1 MAAERDLPSLGA
13 LLGGGK
19 YRLERSVGEGGMG
32 AVYEATN
39 LDTTRRVAIKVLR
52 PDLASRAD
60 VVRRFAQEARAACR
74 IEHPNIVGVFD
85 LVQEGATVFIVEE
98 FLDGEDLKQR
108 VISQGPMDA
117 AEALRVVIPV
127 MEALS
132 YAHGRGVVHR
142 DVKPD
147 NIFLARTPKG
157 LSPKVIDFGIARVVD
172 DEGESLQGT
181 MLGEVMG
188 TAYYMSPEQARGDT
202 ELVDGRSDVWS
213 LGAVLYFAVSGA
225 RPFEAANRHQLLYR
239 ITHDEPLPLAE
250 RARGVAPEF
259 VDLVRHALTR
269 DLDKRFA
276 SMDAFLNAS
285 REVLSSISDRTAVMP
300 VAAPEVTVSEDT
312 HTIIP
317 LGLSSIEEV
326 AVDEPVAV
334 MPALPVVP
342 SSVATQPLGVTRKVS
357 EVTPASWETSEVV
370 EPPRRSRRVVWASLF
385 AVAIALGAV
394 VGVSGRGPDEAVT
407 TAPRPIM
414 IAAPRT
420 PLPSTPIS
428 LLQIP
433 TTRPAQ
439 TPTAQTPTA
448 QTPTAQTPT
457 AQLGDASVAVAPAT
471 SEPARAPKDRADELR
486 LHAPRGPAATR
497 VQRPP
502 ASAAQLAPNPY
513 DTPVRPMPRGLW
525 GPR

>member
-1 MAAERDLPSLGA
+1 MAAERDLPSVGA

-32 AVYEATN
+32 AVFEATN

-117 AEALRVVIPV
+117 AEALRVAIPV

-132 YAHGRGVVHR
+132 YAHARGVVHR

-157 LSPKVIDFGIARVVD
+157 LSPKVIDFGIARVID

-213 LGAVLYFAVSGA
+213 LGAVLYFAVSGL

-239 ITHDEPLPLAE
+239 ITHDDPLPLAE

-259 VDLVRHALTR
+259 IDLVRHALTR
-269 DLDKRFA
+269 DLDRRFA
-276 SMDAFLNAS
+276 SMDAFLRAT
-285 REVLSSISDRTAVMP
+285 RDVLSVISDRTDITT
-300 VAAPEVTVSEDT
+300 VAAPEVTVSDDA

-326 AVDEPVAV
+326 VADEPLAV
-334 MPALPVVP
+334 MPALPP
-342 SSVATQPLGVTRKVS
+342 VAAQPLAEPRKVS
-357 EVTPASWETSEVV
+357 EVTPASWETSEVS
-370 EPPRRSRRVVWASLF
+370 EPPPRSRRALWGALF
-385 AVAIALGAV
+385 ACAIALGAI
-394 VGVSGRGPDEAVT
+394 VGVRARAPNETVT
-407 TAPRPIM
+407 TARPVV
-414 IAAPRT
+414 IAAPRA
-420 PLPSTPIS
+420 PLPRTPIS

-433 TTRPAQ
+433 LAPTPPAPTPPPAQ
-439 TPTAQTPTA
+439 RS
-448 QTPTAQTPT
+448 
-457 AQLGDASVAVAPAT
+457 DASVSAVSASPAPERA
-471 SEPARAPKDRADELR
+471 ARLR
-486 LHAPRGPAATR
+486 PDDARPRTPRAATVNR
-497 VQRPP
+497 AQRPP
-502 ASAAQLAPNPY
+502 ASALQLAPNPY
-513 DTPVRPMPRGLW
+513 EIPTRPMPPGLW